1 MSPLHLE
8 GIPLE
13 TALLKTDAR
22 TPAEIKAERRREESA
37 FYLLFVLS
45 FPFFLVV
52 AIARRL
58 LASVEIENLVDEKA
72 GKSIIAEAS
81 ARTRSTIAIA
91 LTS

>member
-8 GIPLE
+8 GMPLE

-22 TPAEIKAERRREESA
+22 TSAEIKAERRRDESA

-52 AIARRL
+52 ALARRL
-58 LASVEIENLVDEKA
+58 LPRAAVTGQMDEKA

-81 ARTRSTIAIA
+81 ASTRSTIAIA